1 VYSDGQLEH
10 VLARI
15 VLLRPQGSTGVL
27 KHEGLRT
34 VNATTKTALD
44 GVPFIEDHSGEPL
57 SVHNTVRRYHDS
69 LINFLRQRL
78 RTPEDANDVAQEAY
92 IRMMQYQNSRQIRS
106 PSSMLFRIAIN
117 VANDLGRSEQ
127 VRRVSDQCSLDSV
140 ELVSDTPSPEREVS
154 AKQELALLHTAIED
168 LSPKCR
174 QVFLLSRVRRM
185 TYPEIAVHC
194 GISVKMVE
202 KHISRALAICMK
214 KVGGSLAATS

>member
-1 VYSDGQLEH
+1 
-10 VLARI
+10 LARI
-15 VLLRPQGSTGVL
+15 VLHGSQGSKGVSL
-27 KHEGLRT
+27 RDELRT
-34 VNATTKTALD
+34 VNATTKAALD
-44 GVPFIEDHSGEPL
+44 GVPFTEEHNGEPL

-69 LINFLRQRL
+69 LISFLRQRL

-127 VRRVSDQCSLDSV
+127 VRRVSDQCSLDAV
-140 ELVSDTPSPEREVS
+140 ELVSDTPSPEREIS
-154 AKQELALLHTAIED
+154 GKQELELLRAAIED

-185 TYPEIAVHC
+185 TYPEIAAHC